1 MKVVILAG
9 GLGTRISEE
18 SYLKPKPMVEIG
30 GIPILVHIMKIYAA
44 QGFKD
49 FIICAGYKQN
59 VIKEYFAHYYL
70 YNNDI
75 TFHLGSN
82 KKEIIHSDFFDD
94 WNVTVA
100 DTGLNTATGGR
111 VKRIQKYIGDEP
123 FMLTYGDAVGDIDLN
138 ALLEKHKKSGKIG
151 TISVYN
157 FGQSKGVVHV
167 DKEGNISAFRE
178 KSKSDGDLIN
188 IGYMVMEPKVFDLIP
203 GDSSS
208 FEETAMSTL
217 VREQQLDAYL
227 HKGFWQCM
235 DTMNEKKKLEDLWN
249 SNHAPWK
256 IWKD

>member
-82 KKEIIHSDFFDD
+82 KKEIIHSDSFDD

-123 FMLTYGDAVGDIDLN
+123 FMLTYGDAVGDIDLH
-138 ALLEKHKKSGKIG
+138 ALLEQHKQSRKIG

-167 DKEGNISAFRE
+167 DENGNVASFRE

-188 IGYMVMEPKVFDLIP
+188 IGYMVMEPQVFDLIP

-217 VREQQLDAYL
+217 VKQQQLDAYF
-227 HKGFWQCM
+227 HRGYWQCM
-235 DTMNEKKKLEDLWN
+235 DTMNEKKKLEELWN
-249 SNHAPWK
+249 SGSAPWK